1 MSSSEEIL
9 AGLLAT
15 QVEDGEALSTT
26 ELLPPERESVLLE
39 VKELKLNSGEKQDG
53 ESSRVWARVDVSYII
68 RDEEISKY
76 LNRDEPVIFGQG
88 IMIGVITT
96 PDGKWKLDLKNNS
109 RLGKFLTILGVNITR
124 GNFAGWLED
133 AKGRSVYGKISHTPR
148 MTKESNYEEQEL
160 DMEGNPVFRAEVTAI
175 SPAS

>member
-1 MSSSEEIL
+1 MSSSEEML

-39 VKELKLNSGEKQDG
+39 VKELKVNTGISNKGE
-53 ESSRVWARVDVSYII
+53 ESKPWARVDVSYII

-88 IMIGVITT
+88 IMLGLT
-96 PDGKWKLDLKNNS
+96 PEGKLDLKNNS
-109 RLGKFLTILGVNITR
+109 RLGKFLTILGVNVSR
-124 GNFAGWLED
+124 GSFAGWLED